1 LNRHIKR
8 LRHGFAAEGET
19 VNETLPPRS
28 RKVKILATLGPASSD
43 AKTIRRLMI
52 AGADAFRINMSHG
65 DQKQKAKLVSHIR
78 ALEKEFH
85 RPTTILFDLQG
96 PKLRVG
102 HFEGGRAVLEKGS
115 RFIFD
120 RERKAGDSSRVQLP
134 HAELFE
140 SVRPGT
146 NILIDDGKVRLN
158 VLEADEGQIV
168 SEVKVGGAVSDNKG
182 VNVPDVVVPIPALT
196 DKDRD
201 DLQFALDQRA
211 DWIALSFVQRPEDV
225 AEARS
230 LIGERA
236 ALLAKI
242 EKPAAM
248 DQLND
253 IIALAD
259 AVMVARGDL
268 GVELPPEQVPPL
280 QNKIVACARQFGKP
294 VVVATQMLESM
305 VTSPTPTR
313 AEVSDVA
320 TAIYDGADAVMLSA
334 ESATGQ
340 YPIEAV
346 AMMDRIANSAE
357 RDPSY
362 QARVHF
368 TQTRLEPTTADALAG
383 SARQIASTISA
394 TAMVCY
400 TSSGSTARRIAR
412 ERPPVPL
419 LAMSASLHTSR
430 RMGLLWGVH
439 PVHTRD
445 VSSFEEMVEKAKR
458 MALRHHV
465 AKGGDRVIVMAG
477 IPFGTSGSTN
487 VLHVVRLIGD
497 ELERYQSKKD

>member
-1 LNRHIKR
+1 M
-8 LRHGFAAEGET
+8 T
-19 VNETLPPRS
+19 ETLPPRS
-28 RKVKILATLGPASSD
+28 SKVKILATLGPASSD
-43 AKTIRRLMI
+43 AKTIRKLML

-102 HFEGGRAVLEKGS
+102 HFAGGRTMLETGS
-115 RFIFD
+115 TFVFD
-120 RERKAGDSSRVQLP
+120 RDKKAGDSKRVQLP

-158 VLEADEGQIV
+158 VLEAHDGQIV

-211 DWIALSFVQRPEDV
+211 DWVALSFVQRPEDV

-242 EKPAAM
+242 EKPAAI
-248 DQLND
+248 DRLND

-346 AMMDRIANSAE
+346 AMMDRIANSVE

-362 QARVHF
+362 QARIHF

-394 TAMVCY
+394 TAMLCY

-430 RMGLLWGVH
+430 RLGLLWGVQA
-439 PVHTRD
+439 VHTRD
-445 VSSFEEMVEKAKR
+445 VSNFEEMVEKAKR

-465 AKGGDRVIVMAG
+465 ARGGDRVIVMAG
-477 IPFGTSGSTN
+477 IPFGMAGSTN

-497 ELERYQSKKD
+497 ELERYQSRKD

>member
-1 LNRHIKR
+1 MS
-8 LRHGFAAEGET
+8 
-19 VNETLPPRS
+19 ETLAPRN

-43 AKTIRRLMI
+43 ARMIRRLML

-65 DQKQKAKLVSHIR
+65 DQKAKAKLVEHIR

-102 HFEGGRAVLEKGS
+102 HFGGGRTVLENGS
-115 RFIFD
+115 QFILD
-120 RERKAGDSSRVQLP
+120 RKKKAGDNTRVQLP

-140 SVRPGT
+140 SIKPGT
-146 NILIDDGKVRLN
+146 RILIDDGKVRLK
-158 VLEADEGQIV
+158 VLEADGDRIV

-201 DLQFALDQRA
+201 DLQFALEQRA

-230 LIGERA
+230 LIGDRA

-242 EKPAAM
+242 EKPAAI
-248 DQLND
+248 DRLND
-253 IIALAD
+253 IIELAD

-280 QNKIVACARQFGKP
+280 QNRIVACARQFGKP

-340 YPIEAV
+340 FPCEAV
-346 AMMDRIANSAE
+346 QMMDRIAKSVE
-357 RDPSY
+357 QDPSY
-362 QARVHF
+362 QARIHF
-368 TQTRLEPTTADALAG
+368 TQTRLEPTTADALSA
-383 SARQIASTISA
+383 SARQIAQTVSA

-400 TSSGSTARRIAR
+400 TSSGATARRIAR

-419 LAMSASLHTSR
+419 LAMSPSQHTAR

-439 PVHTRD
+439 AVHSRD
-445 VSSFEEMVEKAKR
+445 VGSFEEMVEKGKR
-458 MALRHHV
+458 MALRHQI
-465 AKGGDRVIVMAG
+465 AKGGERIVLMAG
-477 IPFGTSGSTN
+477 IPFGTAGSTN

-497 ELERYQSKKD
+497 ELERHEASKASAGH

>member
-1 LNRHIKR
+1 MA
-8 LRHGFAAEGET
+8 GAVT
-19 VNETLPPRS
+19 ETLVPRS

-43 AKTIRRLMI
+43 AKMIRKLMV

-65 DQKQKAKLVSHIR
+65 DQKQKAKLVEAIR

-102 HFEGGRAVLEKGS
+102 HFAGGRTELAKGS
-115 RFIFD
+115 RFSLA
-120 RERKAGDSSRVQLP
+120 RKPKAGDSSRVELP
-134 HAELFE
+134 HPELFE
-140 SVRPGT
+140 SIRPGT

-158 VLEADEGQIV
+158 VLEADPEQIV
-168 SEVKVGGAVSDNKG
+168 SEVKVGGTVSDNKG
-182 VNVPDVVVPIPALT
+182 VNVPNVLVPIPALT
-196 DKDRD
+196 ETDRS
-201 DLQFALDQRA
+201 DLQFALDQKA

-230 LIGERA
+230 LIGDKA
-236 ALLAKI
+236 SLMAKI
-242 EKPAAM
+242 EKPAAIER
-248 DQLND
+248 LND

-259 AVMVARGDL
+259 GVMVARGDL
-268 GVELPPEQVPPL
+268 GVELPPEDVPPL

-320 TAIYDGADAVMLSA
+320 TAIYDGTDAVMLSA

-340 YPIEAV
+340 YPIESV
-346 AMMDRIANSAE
+346 QMMDRIANSVE
-357 RDPSY
+357 RDPAY
-362 QARVHF
+362 QARIHF
-368 TQTRLEPTTADALAG
+368 TQTKLEPTTADALAG
-383 SARQIASTISA
+383 SARQIASTVSA
-394 TAMVCY
+394 KAMVCF

-412 ERPPVPL
+412 ERPAVPT
-419 LAMSASLHTSR
+419 LAMSPSMITAR

-439 PVHTRD
+439 AVHTRD
-445 VSSFEEMVEKAKR
+445 VASFEEMVEKGKR
-458 MALRHHV
+458 MALRHHL
-465 AKGGDRVIVMAG
+465 ARGGERIVLMAG
-477 IPFGTSGSTN
+477 IPFGTAGSTN

-497 ELERYQSKKD
+497 ELERHAGN

>member
-1 LNRHIKR
+1 VTV
-8 LRHGFAAEGET
+8 AET
-19 VNETLPPRS
+19 LLPPRT

-43 AKTIRRLMI
+43 AKMIRKLYL
-52 AGADAFRINMSHG
+52 AGADAFRINKSHG
-65 DQKQKAKLVSHIR
+65 DQKTKAKLVEHIR

-85 RPTTILFDLQG
+85 RPSTILFDLQG

-102 HFEGGRAVLEKGS
+102 HFEGGRAALENGS

-120 RERKAGDSSRVQLP
+120 RDETAGNNKRVLLP
-134 HAELFE
+134 HPELFE
-140 SVRPGT
+140 SVKPGT
-146 NILIDDGKVRLN
+146 KILIDDGKVRLS
-158 VLEADEGQIV
+158 VVEARGDQIV
-168 SEVKVGGAVSDNKG
+168 SEVVVGGAVSDNKG
-182 VNVPDVVVPIPALT
+182 VNVPDVLVPIPALT

-242 EKPAAM
+242 EKPAAI
-248 DQLND
+248 DRLND

-268 GVELPPEQVPPL
+268 GVELPPEAVPPL

-305 VTSPTPTR
+305 ITSPTPTR

-334 ESATGQ
+334 ESAAGQ
-340 YPIEAV
+340 YPCEAV
-346 AMMDRIANSAE
+346 QMMDRIANTVE
-357 RDPSY
+357 RDPSFM
-362 QARVHF
+362 ARVHF

-383 SARQIASTISA
+383 SARQIAQTVSA
-394 TAMVCY
+394 VAMVCY
-400 TSSGSTARRIAR
+400 SSSGATARRIAR

-430 RMGLLWGVH
+430 RLGLLWGSH
-439 PVHTRD
+439 AVHTRD
-445 VSSFEEMVEKAKR
+445 VSSFEEMVEKGKR
-458 MALRHHV
+458 MALRHGI
-465 AKGGDRVIVMAG
+465 AKGGDRIVLMAG
-477 IPFGTSGSTN
+477 IPFGTAGSTN

-497 ELERYQSKKD
+497 ELDRYRGASGSAEH